1 ITDFQLA
8 ARLRIP
14 ASGHAGMALVPAAQ
28 HRIVVTVFVIMGL
41 AIFGKGARIGR
52 GIDAFDAGTSR
63 TRVTIVLVTAIHATR
78 QPGLGTRLRTITLH
92 QHGAAAATGTVTQ
105 RVHATDHG
113 DAVVASL
120 TGVGGR
126 RVHAVR
132 AGV

>member
-1 ITDFQLA
+1 
-8 ARLRIP
+8 
-14 ASGHAGMALVPAAQ
+14 
-28 HRIVVTVFVIMGL
+28 
-41 AIFGKGARIGR
+41 
-52 GIDAFDAGTSR
+52 
-63 TRVTIVLVTAIHATR
+63 TIVLVTAIHATR

-132 AGV
+132 AGVMHIGTVEQDIQARLALAANHRIYATPAHARTVNAVDITQRFADIGGGTAEAILIGG